1 MSKKSQSFSI
11 DEDLKEE
18 LKHREELNAS
28 QVVNNYLREFLD
40 ATDATEE
47 EVIVREINNQ
57 IEDIDKEI
65 ERLSGKR
72 ERLVNRRER
81 VKGRT
86 ERRQKEAFDDVM
98 EKLAA
103 IPADPEHPGVIDN
116 ADTLGMEPEELAQE
130 AADYHGKE
138 YQDPD
143 DDDSGLR
150 SI

>member
-11 DEDLKEE
+11 DEDIKEE

-57 IEDIDKEI
+57 IQDIDDDV
-65 ERLSGKR
+65 ERLARKR
-72 ERLVNRRER
+72 RRLVNRRER

-86 ERRQKEAFDDVM
+86 ERREN
-98 EKLAA
+98 EKFEEVLERLSM
-103 IPADPEHPGVIDN
+103 IPADPQHPQIVSETDEL
-116 ADTLGMEPEELAQE
+116 DMTPEELAQE
-130 AADYHGKE
+130 VADYHGKE
-138 YQDPD
+138 YQTQD
-143 DDDSGLR
+143 DDFR

>member
-11 DEDLKEE
+11 DEDIKEE

-57 IEDIDKEI
+57 IQDIDDDV
-65 ERLSGKR
+65 ERLARKR
-72 ERLVNRRER
+72 RRLVNRRER

-86 ERRQKEAFDDVM
+86 ERREN
-98 EKLAA
+98 EKFEEVLERLSM
-103 IPADPEHPGVIDN
+103 IPADPQHPQIVSETDEL
-116 ADTLGMEPEELAQE
+116 DMTPEELAQE
-130 AADYHGKE
+130 VADHHGKE
-138 YQDPD
+138 YQTQD
-143 DDDSGLR
+143 DDFR

>member
-11 DEDLKEE
+11 DEDIKEE

-57 IEDIDKEI
+57 IQDIDDDV
-65 ERLSGKR
+65 ERLARKR
-72 ERLVNRRER
+72 RRLVNRRER

-86 ERRQKEAFDDVM
+86 KRRENEKFEEVLERLSM
-98 EKLAA
+98 
-103 IPADPEHPGVIDN
+103 IPADPQHPQIVSETDEL
-116 ADTLGMEPEELAQE
+116 DMTPEELAQE
-130 AADYHGKE
+130 VADYHGKE
-138 YQDPD
+138 YQTQD
-143 DDDSGLR
+143 DDFR

>member
-11 DEDLKEE
+11 DEDIKEE

-57 IEDIDKEI
+57 IQDIDDDV
-65 ERLSGKR
+65 ERLARKR
-72 ERLVNRRER
+72 HRLVNRRER

-86 ERRQKEAFDDVM
+86 ERREN
-98 EKLAA
+98 EKFEEVLERLSM
-103 IPADPEHPGVIDN
+103 IPADPQHPQIVSETDEL
-116 ADTLGMEPEELAQE
+116 DMTPEELAQE
-130 AADYHGKE
+130 VADYHGKE
-138 YQDPD
+138 YQTKD
-143 DDDSGLR
+143 DDFR

>member
-11 DEDLKEE
+11 DEDIKEE

-57 IEDIDKEI
+57 IQDIDDDV
-65 ERLSGKR
+65 ERLARKR
-72 ERLVNRRER
+72 HRLVNRRER

-86 ERRQKEAFDDVM
+86 ERREN
-98 EKLAA
+98 EKFEEVLERLSM
-103 IPADPEHPGVIDN
+103 IPADPQHPQIVSETDEL
-116 ADTLGMEPEELAQE
+116 DMTPEELAQE
-130 AADYHGKE
+130 VADYHGKE
-138 YQDPD
+138 YRTQD
-143 DDDSGLR
+143 DDFR